1 MKKKFIFIKILIL
14 NYFLA
19 SNVLASES
27 IYLNKGIELFKKK
40 EYENSKILFERDIV
54 FDPKSEKSYLY
65 LAKIFNND
73 TNYEEE
79 EINLNTVLLLNPNN
93 DEALYMLT
101 LLKIKQSNYKKANEL
116 IDKFILICDKF
127 CSKKSEIQEKL
138 KKLTP
143 SNAEDNN

>member
-1 MKKKFIFIKILIL
+1 MKHFFLLKTFIISLFFFTDVIAKESDHFLKAKK
-14 NYFLA
+14 YFV
-19 SNVLASES
+19 NEEFE
-27 IYLNKGIELFKKK
+27 K
-40 EYENSKILFERDIV
+40 SKFFFEKDLV
-54 FDPKSEKSYLY
+54 FNPKHEDSYLY
-65 LAKIFNND
+65 LAKIFNKNK
-73 TNYEEE
+73 NLKEQ

-101 LLKIKQSNYKKANEL
+101 LLNIKQSNYKKANEL